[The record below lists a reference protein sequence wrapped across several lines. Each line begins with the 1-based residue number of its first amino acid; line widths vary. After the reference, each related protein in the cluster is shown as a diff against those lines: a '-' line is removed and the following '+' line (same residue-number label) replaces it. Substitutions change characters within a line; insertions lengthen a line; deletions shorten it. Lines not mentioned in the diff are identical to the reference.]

1 MGTIGGGIGGK
12 IRKLREAKGWSMAEL
27 AEEVGLT
34 YKYVHKLEVGD
45 RSPSRVTVAKL
56 AVVLG
61 VEPQDL
67 LFDAEDDFVREAIDR
82 TRQKFTKI
90 LAGRTGLG
98 DKSHA
103 LAGGGANG
111 RPYAK
116 MAI

>member
-1 MGTIGGGIGGK
+1 MGTIGENIGGK
-12 IRKLREAKGWSMAEL
+12 IRKLREEKGWSQSDLAAEM
-27 AEEVGLT
+27 GLT
-34 YKYVHKLEVGD
+34 YKYISKLETGD
-45 RSPSRVTVAKL
+45 RNPSRATVAKL

-67 LFDAEDDFVREAIDR
+67 IFDAEDDCVREAIDR
-82 TRQKFTKI
+82 TRQKFTEI

-98 DKSHA
+98 DKSQA